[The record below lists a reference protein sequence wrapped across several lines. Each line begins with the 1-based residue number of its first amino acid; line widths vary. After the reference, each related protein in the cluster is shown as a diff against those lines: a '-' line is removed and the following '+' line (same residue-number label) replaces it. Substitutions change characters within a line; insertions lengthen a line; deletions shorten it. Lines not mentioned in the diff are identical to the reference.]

1 MSKRRRKKK
10 NPLFTVLKV
19 FIIVM
24 IIVIIGMFSYS
35 KIKKAAE
42 TKLTEIAIN
51 QVIKQQTGED
61 VDVQK
66 VIDQMSEE
74 DAQTANELIDKY
86 ATDDTIS
93 DVVSEY
99 QSGDMSA
106 VESYLK
112 ENVDSSDVDQLTELY
127 EKYKDSV
134 E

>member
-24 IIVIIGMFSYS
+24 IIVIIGMFSYG

-93 DVVSEY
+93 NVVSEY